1 MFGGIS
7 LLDIIQKGDEMNK
20 KIFVIVAFALTL
32 HSLAGAQAAIAESSE
47 KPKIEVAAPISDKT
61 NYQGDRVK
69 FQYARSVSK
78 VDMTKEDKPVTH
90 ACAPAFTTLR
100 GIGTLSVVK
109 GDGTKI
115 TAPVFVVTLVGP
127 VGNNN
132 VCGKDVVK
140 LEDVVVIE
148 QSDIDSMPPDR
159 YGLTFGTLI
168 VPFKYHLG
176 GSESFSGS
184 ASVGGY
190 VGYRQ
195 EKSGFLGLDVQYVAF
210 IGASNVPVSKTTNG
224 TTTTENMFGVSYGIG
239 ILGTVKGSFHMGI
252 ILGADRVNSSADYID
267 NGKPWIAVELGY
279 AFSN

>member
-1 MFGGIS
+1 
-7 LLDIIQKGDEMNK
+7 MNK
-20 KIFVIVAFALTL
+20 KFFVIAAFALTL

-47 KPKIEVAAPISDKT
+47 KSKNAVAAPISDKT

-109 GDGTKI
+109 EDGTKI
-115 TAPVFVVTLVGP
+115 TAPAFVVTLVGP
-127 VGNNN
+127 VGNND
-132 VCGKDVVK
+132 VCGKDVVKVK
-140 LEDVVVIE
+140 LEDVVVIA

-176 GSESFSGS
+176 GSESFTGS

-190 VGYRQ
+190 LGYRQ
-195 EKSGFLGLDVQYVAF
+195 EKSGFWGLDVQYVAF
-210 IGASNVPVSKTTNG
+210 MGASNVPVSKTTNG

-239 ILGTVKGSFHMGI
+239 ILGTVKDSFHMGI

-279 AFSN
+279 SFSN